1 MPFRTKT
8 VFDIVHRT
16 TNQVAVF
23 IGLPEMDGQGYFGEF
38 GAHAQGCGNPHPE
51 DSTRSADGN
60 SACYTGNISGAD
72 GRCQSRTDRLER
84 CHGTVRGIALAEDA
98 SDGHADCVREFAD
111 LQKVQELLTSSD
123 TQITASA
130 YLNADQA
137 PSKAVDGDK
146 TTQWN
151 AMMTNTEPNTLT
163 IDLLAKQSVSAV
175 ELLFYQP
182 WIRSYKFKIEVS
194 ADGYEWITVA
204 NYVENGVGYTVGEAY
219 DEGERITF
227 TAQTARYIRF
237 VGYGSTLNNGT
248 QNTYN
253 PVREFRVYGTGPK
266 SLTLTAS
273 AENEHGGTTASYA
286 VDGIIG
292 KLEDTT
298 TDSRWSAMMIT
309 DTRPENKITFD
320 LGEEK
325 KISAVAISFYLGN
338 ARSYNFDIE
347 VSSKGDT
354 WTKVLENKDSGA
366 KVDKEYEAFEFEE
379 TTARYVRYI
388 GRGATELSGG
398 AHNNYSSFW
407 EFRVYGYDNE

>member
-1 MPFRTKT
+1 
-8 VFDIVHRT
+8 
-16 TNQVAVF
+16 
-23 IGLPEMDGQGYFGEF
+23 
-38 GAHAQGCGNPHPE
+38 
-51 DSTRSADGN
+51 
-60 SACYTGNISGAD
+60 
-72 GRCQSRTDRLER
+72 
-84 CHGTVRGIALAEDA
+84 
-98 SDGHADCVREFAD
+98 
-111 LQKVQELLTSSD
+111 
-123 TQITASA
+123 
-130 YLNADQA
+130 
-137 PSKAVDGDK
+137 
-146 TTQWN
+146 
-151 AMMTNTEPNTLT
+151 MTNTEPNTLT